1 MRSQKSVLIAG
12 LAVLVLFLALGAAP
26 VLAADNSFT
35 TGSDWNTGTNW
46 SLGHVPL
53 ATEDVKIITGG
64 ANPTLSNSGA
74 NGVAK
79 SVTIGAS
86 NTVIVNSRT
95 LSVGPGASSIAGS
108 FQIQSGGIV
117 ALTGAPPVTNAGG
130 PASPAVVFNNGT
142 GFLDVNSGGSLDM

>member
-26 VLAADNSFT
+26 ALAVDNSFT
-35 TGSDWNTGTNW
+35 TGTDWNTGTNW

-64 ANPTLSNSGA
+64 VNPTLSNSGA

-86 NTVIVNSRT
+86 NSLIVDNRT
-95 LSVGPGASSIAGS
+95 LSVGTGTSSIAGS
-108 FQIQSGGIV
+108 IQIRSGGIV
-117 ALTGAPPVTNAGG
+117 ALTGPTSVTNAGG

-142 GFLDVNSGGSLDM
+142 GFLD